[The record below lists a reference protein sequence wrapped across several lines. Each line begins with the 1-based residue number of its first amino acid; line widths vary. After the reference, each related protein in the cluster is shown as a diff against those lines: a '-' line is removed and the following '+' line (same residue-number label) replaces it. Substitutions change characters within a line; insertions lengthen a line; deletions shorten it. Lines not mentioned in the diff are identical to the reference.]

1 MKYFI
6 SLVLSLVL
14 CSCTYSINM
23 VHSEGTTS
31 DVIDESDSV
40 TPTTDL
46 RIPLTPVQ
54 YVQEREENSSLG
66 CSFAYIF
73 YTFHCF
79 VPIGFS
85 CEKTFRFSDKN
96 RRVKT

>member
-46 RIPLTPVQ
+46 RIPLTPV
-54 YVQEREENSSLG
+54 
-66 CSFAYIF
+66 
-73 YTFHCF
+73 
-79 VPIGFS
+79 
-85 CEKTFRFSDKN
+85 
-96 RRVKT
+96 